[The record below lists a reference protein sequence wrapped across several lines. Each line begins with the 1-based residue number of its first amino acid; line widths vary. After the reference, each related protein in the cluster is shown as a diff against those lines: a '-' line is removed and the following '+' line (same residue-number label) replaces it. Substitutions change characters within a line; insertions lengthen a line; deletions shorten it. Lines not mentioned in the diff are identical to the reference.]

1 MHSLGTRLGSWG
13 RTVGKPQAA
22 NPLVTESKGEGSI
35 NDPFKG
41 EKCKFFFN
49 SLSPFWKPPEHRY
62 RLVYDA
68 HWPLGQ
74 LDFWICQPFCKRVE
88 MMKNIWCNESTPKL
102 KKKNPNWLYKSEI
115 VHCDFPLAHTV
126 NFLHHW
132 CKNKLCKT
140 YSCCYSGSNELTN
153 TFSVLLEGLQM
164 LYSSHSLQKLLRSAL
179 QNIKKKN
186 WIQLQS
192 RRVIGFHTKKKNP
205 QPKAVHLSLEDKKSP
220 EFGFD
225 CPPSEV
231 ITVILIN
238 GQIYKF
244 SPTDSA
250 TMLY

>member
-102 KKKNPNWLYKSEI
+102 KKKTLTDSINQKLFTVIFPLLILWIFFIIGARTNCARRIRAVILVVMSLQILFLFCWRDCKCSTLVIACKSCSE
-115 VHCDFPLAHTV
+115 VHC
-126 NFLHHW
+126 
-132 CKNKLCKT
+132 KT
-140 YSCCYSGSNELTN
+140 SKKRIE
-153 TFSVLLEGLQM
+153 FS
-164 LYSSHSLQKLLRSAL
+164 
-179 QNIKKKN
+179 
-186 WIQLQS
+186 
-192 RRVIGFHTKKKNP
+192 
-205 QPKAVHLSLEDKKSP
+205 
-220 EFGFD
+220 
-225 CPPSEV
+225 
-231 ITVILIN
+231 
-238 GQIYKF
+238 F
-244 SPTDSA
+244 SQDE
-250 TMLY
+250 